1 MGNDELYVQTSP
13 DNKHL
18 LKSQCRYSQG
28 SPKEG
33 EENLTGR
40 TLTAAL
46 QILSK
51 RPKRTTD
58 LMLENIALTTGQR
71 DLRN

>member
-13 DNKHL
+13 
-18 LKSQCRYSQG
+18 LKEPVPIQPRK
-28 SPKEG
+28 PIEG
-33 EENLTGR
+33 GECLTGR
-40 TLTAAL
+40 TLTAAP
-46 QILSK
+46 QTLSK
-51 RPKRTTD
+51 RPKRTPD